1 MRHQRKSPA
10 FKFINSPWK
19 SSVRGGITAKL
30 LLTYQLCTNCQPWRL
45 GVGSLAGR
53 PGGVPLSGGLNSGIP
68 RLLAEGQCFL
78 DFCSAP

>member
-45 GVGSLAGR
+45 GVG
-53 PGGVPLSGGLNSGIP
+53 VWQ
-68 RLLAEGQCFL
+68 EGQKGYRCL
-78 DFCSAP
+78 GA